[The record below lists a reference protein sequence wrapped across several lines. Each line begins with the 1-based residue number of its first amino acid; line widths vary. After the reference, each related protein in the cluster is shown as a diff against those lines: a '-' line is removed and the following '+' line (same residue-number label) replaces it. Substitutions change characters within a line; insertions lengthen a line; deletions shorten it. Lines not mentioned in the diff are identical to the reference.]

1 MYPDTKCSVDTGYQG
16 IGKIH
21 SNVEIPKKRSKKN
34 PLTKMDKIKNAAI
47 STERVVIENMIRELK
62 IFRIITER
70 YRNRRKKYGLRFNLI
85 AAIYNQ
91 NINIK

>member
-1 MYPDTKCSVDTGYQG
+1 MAKL
-16 IGKIH
+16 H

-34 PLTKMDKIKNAAI
+34 PLTKEDKCNNTRI
-47 STERVVIENMIRELK
+47 SSQRVLIENIIRELK
-62 IFRIITER
+62 IFRILSEK

-91 NINIK
+91 NLDIK